1 MHSGVTNY
9 TMRNSIFFIFMLL
22 VFANL
27 KAQKSQFEIQ
37 HFDKLKPGPVK
48 VFSKNRLLGTT
59 DSLGYLQLNEVE
71 WFVDIQLEQNG
82 LKLNYELLDTTNTF
96 VFYAGGKGKS
106 YIVKIVPETTEE
118 AVVRAIRAAE
128 KEPHSKSEISK
139 AALEVQ
145 NLGRDL
151 PVMLQY
157 QPSVVTTSDA
167 GNGVGYTGIRVRGSD
182 ASRTNITINGVPIND
197 AESQGTFWVNMP
209 DLASSV
215 QSIQLQRGVGSS
227 TNGAGAFGATV
238 NIQTATS
245 FKPFG
250 LISQSYGS
258 YDTRKTTIAAGT
270 GLLNKHWTLD
280 LRLSQIHSN
289 GFIDRGASDLNSW
302 FVSGGYFARKWSLKM
317 LVFNGAEHTYQVWY
331 GIPREK
337 MFGNDSALR
346 AHYDRNKGTV
356 YKSVADSM
364 NLFTSNKRSYNY
376 FNYEN
381 ESDRYSQ
388 THYHLYFNTQINRR
402 HSLNAT
408 LYKTLGGGYFEQFR
422 FMDPLSSYN
431 LPPVIFGTDTIRNSD
446 IIRRRWLDIH

>member
-1 MHSGVTNY
+1 
-9 TMRNSIFFIFMLL
+9 
-22 VFANL
+22 
-27 KAQKSQFEIQ
+27 
-37 HFDKLKPGPVK
+37 
-48 VFSKNRLLGTT
+48 
-59 DSLGYLQLNEVE
+59 
-71 WFVDIQLEQNG
+71 
-82 LKLNYELLDTTNTF
+82 
-96 VFYAGGKGKS
+96 
-106 YIVKIVPETTEE
+106 
-118 AVVRAIRAAE
+118 
-128 KEPHSKSEISK
+128 
-139 AALEVQ
+139 
-145 NLGRDL
+145 
-151 PVMLQY
+151 
-157 QPSVVTTSDA
+157 
-167 GNGVGYTGIRVRGSD
+167 
-182 ASRTNITINGVPIND
+182 
-197 AESQGTFWVNMP
+197 
-209 DLASSV
+209 
-215 QSIQLQRGVGSS
+215 LQRGVGSS

-446 IIRRRWLDIH
+446 IIRRRWLDNTLTGINANWLFRGNTFSLTTGGGYSQYLGNHFGEIVWARLAPAANHLGNYYTATGDKYDGNVFTKTVWNPVAGFQVTGDLQVRRVYHTGRGSDNDQRPIRFQGNYLFFNPKFGVSRSFGDGALLYTSVSMAGKEPARSDYTDNPFSYKPKPEKLLDYEFGFVKQNKKISTSVNCYFMDYKDQLVLTGAVNDVGTPLRTNINSNPGLSGLFCK